1 LILENK
7 NNQEWLEFLMP
18 EIDVN
23 QNPCTEGVAIVIF
36 GVTGDLARR
45 KLMPAL
51 YENAKYGRLPEPF
64 YILGFARR
72 SWSHEKLREVLHAGV
87 VDYGRTKPIDEKVLN
102 SLLENAYYVEST
114 FQNQEGYAS
123 LQEAIKKLGVENTLF
138 YLSTPPSWYGTIVE
152 NIGQSNMQSCD
163 NGWRRIVVEKPFG
176 RDLETALSLDAKLH
190 SVFSEDQIY
199 RMDHY
204 LGKETVQN
212 IHAFRFGN
220 GIFEPLWNRKYIDHI
235 EITMAESEG
244 VGTRA
249 GYYDKAGVIR
259 DVFQNH
265 LLQLLTLTAME
276 APGVF
281 NAKAVR
287 DEKVKV
293 LKSINNIT
301 GEKVIENTI
310 RAQYVSGTIDG
321 KRVPSYRDEPDVASD
336 STTET
341 YMAARLFVNNW
352 RWAGVPFYLRSG
364 KRLPKRVIEIAI
376 QFTQVPLALFGQR
389 NLAEEAPN
397 VLIIRIQPDEGITL
411 FLGAKAPGNQMK
423 IEPVRMHFSYSE
435 AFGDE
440 PPEAY
445 ERLLLD
451 CLMGDAT
458 LFTRS
463 DEVEE
468 AWRLTNGIIEA
479 WEAQDLRNLPV
490 YEAGTQGPHGA
501 DDFIRDHGRVWR
513 EL

>member
-1 LILENK
+1 
-7 NNQEWLEFLMP
+7 MP
-18 EIDVN
+18 EVTV
-23 QNPCTEGVAIVIF
+23 QNDPCSEGVAIVIF

-51 YENAKYGRLPEPF
+51 YENAKHDRLPTPF

-72 SWSHEKLREVLHAGV
+72 SWSHEKMRDVLRQGV
-87 VDYGRTKPIDEKVLN
+87 YDHGRTRPIDEGILEG
-102 SLLENAYYVEST
+102 LLENAYYIEST
-114 FQNQEGYAS
+114 FQDQSGYTR
-123 LQEAIKKLGVENTLF
+123 LDEVLTQIGVQNTLF
-138 YLSTPPSWYGTIVE
+138 YLSTPPGWYATIVE
-152 NIGQSNMQSCD
+152 NIGQSQLESCPE
-163 NGWRRIVVEKPFG
+163 GWRRIVVEKPFG
-176 RDLETALSLDAKLH
+176 RDLETALTLDQKLH
-190 SVFSEDQIY
+190 SVFVEDQIY

-212 IHAFRFGN
+212 ILAFRFGN

-235 EITMAESEG
+235 QITMAESEG

-249 GYYDKAGVIR
+249 GYYDKAGVVR

-276 APGVF
+276 APAVF

-293 LKSINNIT
+293 LKSI
-301 GEKVIENTI
+301 EKFSEETDLENTF

-336 STTET
+336 SITET
-341 YMAARLFVNNW
+341 YMAARLHVNNW

-364 KRLPKRVIEIAI
+364 KRLPRRATEIAI

-389 NLAEEAPN
+389 NLAGEAPN
-397 VLIIRIQPDEGITL
+397 VLVIRIQPNEGITL
-411 FLGAKAPGNQMK
+411 FLGAKVPGNTMR
-423 IEPVRMHFSYSE
+423 IEPVEMRFNYSE
-435 AFGDE
+435 AFGGE

-468 AWRLTNGIIEA
+468 AWRLTQRIIDA
-479 WEAQDLRNLPV
+479 WEAQDLQNLPV
-490 YEAGTQGPHGA
+490 YEAGTQGPHGT
-501 DDFIRDHGRVWR
+501 DDFIRDDGRHWR
-513 EL
+513 RI

>member
-1 LILENK
+1 
-7 NNQEWLEFLMP
+7 MP
-18 EIDVN
+18 EIDIEN
-23 QNPCTEGVAIVIF
+23 KPCTDGVAIVIF

-45 KLMPAL
+45 KLLPGL
-51 YENAKYGRLPEPF
+51 YENAKNGRLPALL
-64 YILGFARR
+64 YVIGFARR
-72 SWSHEKLREVLHAGV
+72 QWSHEKMRDVLRQGV
-87 VDYGRTKPIDEKVLN
+87 MEYGRTKPIDEAVLDR
-102 SLLENAYYVEST
+102 LLENSFYIEST
-114 FQNQEGYAS
+114 FEDQDGY
-123 LQEAIKKLGVENTLF
+123 QKLDQALETIGVKNTLF
-138 YLSTPPSWYGTIVE
+138 YLSTPPGMYSTIVK
-152 NIGQSNMQSCD
+152 NIGQSNLETCPE
-163 NGWRRIVVEKPFG
+163 GWRRIVVEKPFG
-176 RDLETALSLDAKLH
+176 RDLETALLLDHELH
-190 SVFSEDQIY
+190 AVFKEDQVY

-212 IHAFRFGN
+212 ILAFRFGN

-235 EITMAESEG
+235 QIAMAETEG

-249 GYYDKAGVIR
+249 GYYDRAGVVR

-276 APGVF
+276 APAVF

-293 LKSINNIT
+293 LKSINNIS
-301 GEKVIENTI
+301 GEQAIKNTF
-310 RAQYVSGTIDG
+310 RAQYVSGNING
-321 KRVPSYRDEPDVASD
+321 QRVPSYRDEPDVAAD
-336 STTET
+336 SITET

-364 KRLPKRVIEIAI
+364 KRLPVRVTEIAI

-397 VLIIRIQPDEGITL
+397 VLVIRIQPNEGITL
-411 FLGAKAPGNQMK
+411 FLGAKAPGSTMK
-423 IEPVRMHFSYSE
+423 IEPVEMRFNYVE
-435 AFGDE
+435 AFGGE

-468 AWRLTNGIIEA
+468 AWRLTQGIIDA
-479 WEAQDLRNLPV
+479 WEAQDLKNLPI

-501 DDFIRDHGRVWR
+501 DDFISSDGHRWR
-513 EL
+513 KF

>member
-1 LILENK
+1 M
-7 NNQEWLEFLMP
+7 NNTDRHDESC
-18 EIDVN
+18 V
-23 QNPCTEGVAIVIF
+23 EGVAIVIF

-51 YENAKYGRLPEPF
+51 YENAKRNRLPQPF

-72 SWSHEKLREVLHAGV
+72 PWRDEKMRDVLRQGV
-87 VDYGRTKPIDEKVLN
+87 VDYGRSDSLDEDVLDG
-102 SLLENAYYVEST
+102 LLQNAYYIEST
-114 FQNQEGYAS
+114 FENSEGYDLLDQA
-123 LQEAIKKLGVENTLF
+123 LNRLGVQNSLF
-138 YLSTPPSWYGTIVE
+138 YLSTPPSMYSVIVE
-152 NIGQSNMQSCD
+152 KLGKSNLEICAE
-163 NGWRRIVVEKPFG
+163 GWRRIVVEKPFG
-176 RDLETALSLDAKLH
+176 RDLETAKALDDQLH
-190 SVFSEDQIY
+190 AVFKEDQIY

-212 IHAFRFGN
+212 ILAFRFGN

-235 EITMAESEG
+235 QITMAESDG

-249 GYYDKAGVIR
+249 GYYENSGVIR

-276 APGVF
+276 APAVF

-293 LKSINNIT
+293 LKSIRDIA
-301 GEKVIENTI
+301 GQDAIQNTF

-321 KRVPSYRDEPDVASD
+321 QRVASYRDEPDVSPE
-336 STTET
+336 SLTET

-364 KRLPKRVIEIAI
+364 KRLPQRVTEIAI
-376 QFTQVPLALFGQR
+376 QYTQIPLSLFGQR
-389 NLAEEAPN
+389 NLAGDAPN
-397 VLIIRIQPDEGITL
+397 VLVLRIQPDEGITMY
-411 FLGAKAPGNQMK
+411 LGAKAPGSVMQ
-423 IEPVRMHFSYSE
+423 IEPVKMRFNYAE
-435 AFGDE
+435 AFGGE

-468 AWRLTNGIIEA
+468 AWRLTTDILEA
-479 WEAQDLRNLPV
+479 WKNQDLKNLPV

-501 DDFIRDHGRVWR
+501 EDFIRSDGREWR
-513 EL
+513 EI

>member
-1 LILENK
+1 
-7 NNQEWLEFLMP
+7 MA

-23 QNPCTEGVAIVIF
+23 HEPCLKGVAIVIF

-45 KLMPAL
+45 KLMPSL
-51 YENAKYGRLPEPF
+51 YENAKNGQLPDPL

-72 SWSHEKLREVLHAGV
+72 PWSHEKMRDVLHQGV
-87 VDYGRTKPIDEKVLN
+87 EDYGRTKPIDENVLN
-102 SLLENAYYVEST
+102 GLLAKAYYVEST
-114 FQNQEGYAS
+114 FQDKEGY
-123 LQEAIKKLGVENTLF
+123 KKLQAAINQLGVQNVLF
-138 YLSTPPSWYGTIVE
+138 YLSTPPGWYSTIVE
-152 NIGQSNMQSCD
+152 NIGETEMETCLE
-163 NGWRRIVVEKPFG
+163 GWRRIVVEKPFG
-176 RDLETALSLDAKLH
+176 RDLETALSLDAILH
-190 SVFSEDQIY
+190 SVFSEEQIY

-235 EITMAESEG
+235 QITMAESGG

-249 GYYDKAGVIR
+249 GYYDKAGVVR

-276 APGVF
+276 APAAF
-281 NAKAVR
+281 NAKSVR

-293 LKSINNIT
+293 LKSIKNIS
-301 GEKVIENTI
+301 GEQALVNTF

-321 KRVPSYRDEPDVASD
+321 ERVKSYRDEPDVAPD

-364 KRLPKRVIEIAI
+364 KRLPKRVTEIAI

-389 NLAEEAPN
+389 NLAGEAPN
-397 VLIIRIQPDEGITL
+397 VLILRIQPDEGITL
-411 FLGAKAPGNQMK
+411 FLGAKAPGNQMS
-423 IEPVRMHFSYSE
+423 IEPVKMHFSYAE
-435 AFGDE
+435 AFAGE

-468 AWRLTNGIIEA
+468 AWRLTNGIITA
-479 WEAQDLRNLPV
+479 WEEQDLRNLPV

-501 DDFIRDHGRVWR
+501 DDFIRDDGREWR
-513 EL
+513 EI

>member
-1 LILENK
+1 
-7 NNQEWLEFLMP
+7 MP
-18 EIDVN
+18 EIEIRN
-23 QNPCTEGVAIVIF
+23 EPCSEGVAIVIF

-51 YENAKYGRLPEPF
+51 YENAKQGRLPDPF

-72 SWSHEKLREVLHAGV
+72 SWSHEKMREELRNGVLE
-87 VDYGRTKPIDEKVLN
+87 YGRTQPIEEDVLER
-102 SLLENAYYVEST
+102 LLENSFYIEST
-114 FQNQEGYAS
+114 FQDAEGYEK
-123 LQEAIKKLGVENTLF
+123 LDEALHRIGVQNTLF
-138 YLSTPPSWYGTIVE
+138 YLSTPPGAYPMVVE
-152 NIGQSNMQSCD
+152 NLGKSNMQTCSE
-163 NGWRRIVVEKPFG
+163 GWRRIVVEKPFG
-176 RDLETALSLDAKLH
+176 RDLETALSLDEKLH
-190 SVFSEDQIY
+190 SVFTEDQIY

-212 IHAFRFGN
+212 ILAFRFGN
-220 GIFEPLWNRKYIDHI
+220 GIFEPLWNRNNIDHI
-235 EITMAESEG
+235 QITMAEDGG

-249 GYYDKAGVIR
+249 GYYDQAGVIR

-276 APGVF
+276 APAVF

-293 LKSINNIT
+293 LKAIKEISGENALINT
-301 GEKVIENTI
+301 F

-321 KRVPSYRDEPDVASD
+321 KRVPSYRDEPDVAPG

-341 YMAARLFVNNW
+341 YMAARLYVNNW

-364 KRLPKRVIEIAI
+364 KRLPKRETEIAI

-389 NLAEEAPN
+389 NLAGEAPN
-397 VLIIRIQPDEGITL
+397 VLVIRIQPDEGITL
-411 FLGAKAPGNQMK
+411 HLGAKAPGNVMQ
-423 IEPVRMHFSYSE
+423 IEPVKMRFSYAE
-435 AFGDE
+435 AFDRE

-451 CLMGDAT
+451 CIMGDAT

-468 AWRLTNGIIEA
+468 AWRLTNGIIDA
-479 WEAQDLRNLPV
+479 WHEQNLENLPV

-501 DDFIRDHGRVWR
+501 EEFIVDDGRKWR
-513 EL
+513 KI

>member
-1 LILENK
+1 
-7 NNQEWLEFLMP
+7 MP
-18 EIDVN
+18 EIN
-23 QNPCTEGVAIVIF
+23 LENEPCSEGVAIVIF

-51 YENAKYGRLPEPF
+51 YENAKHGRLPKPLF
-64 YILGFARR
+64 ILGFARR
-72 SWSHEKLREVLHAGV
+72 PWSHEKMREVLRQGV
-87 VDYGRTKPIDEKVLN
+87 MDHGRTQPIDEEVLN
-102 SLLENAYYVEST
+102 SLLEKAYYIEST
-114 FQNQEGYAS
+114 FQDSTGYEKLAEALEG
-123 LQEAIKKLGVENTLF
+123 IGVQNVVF
-138 YLSTPPSWYGTIVE
+138 YLSTPPGSYAMIVE
-152 NIGQSNMQSCD
+152 NLGRSKMENCT

-176 RDLETALSLDAKLH
+176 RDLETALSLDKILH
-190 SVFSEDQIY
+190 LVFAEDQIY

-212 IHAFRFGN
+212 ILAFRFGN

-235 EITMAESEG
+235 EITMAETEG

-249 GYYDKAGVIR
+249 GYYDNAGVIR

-276 APGVF
+276 APAVF
-281 NAKAVR
+281 SAKAVR

-293 LKSINNIT
+293 LKSIAEIS
-301 GEKVIENTI
+301 GQSALVNTF
-310 RAQYVSGTIDG
+310 RAQYVSGTVDG
-321 KRVPSYRDEPDVASD
+321 KRVQSYRDEPDVD
-336 STTET
+336 PNSTTET
-341 YMAARLFVNNW
+341 YMAARLYVNNW

-364 KRLPKRVIEIAI
+364 KRLLKRVTEIAI
-376 QFTQVPLALFGQR
+376 QFTQIPLSLFGQR
-389 NLAEEAPN
+389 NLAGEAPN
-397 VLIIRIQPDEGITL
+397 MLVLQIQPDEGITL
-411 FLGAKAPGNQMK
+411 YLGVKVPGSNMQ
-423 IEPVRMHFSYSE
+423 IEPVQMRFSYAE
-435 AFGDE
+435 AFGGE

-468 AWRLTNGIIEA
+468 AWRLTQGILDA
-479 WEAQDLRNLPV
+479 WEQQGLQNLPV

-501 DDFIRDHGRVWR
+501 DDFISDDGRRWR
-513 EL
+513 KI

>member
-1 LILENK
+1 
-7 NNQEWLEFLMP
+7 MT
-18 EIDVN
+18 DVN
-23 QNPCTEGVAIVIF
+23 VQNEPCSAGVAIVIF

-51 YENAKYGRLPEPF
+51 YENAKQGRLPEPF
-64 YILGFARR
+64 YIIGFARR
-72 SWSHEKLREVLHAGV
+72 PWSHEKMREVLKQGV
-87 VDYGRTKPIDEKVLN
+87 MDYGRTKPIDEGVLDP
-102 SLLENAYYVEST
+102 LLQNAFYVEST
-114 FQNQEGYAS
+114 FQDESGYDQINEV
-123 LQEAIKKLGVENTLF
+123 LEDLGIQNTLF
-138 YLSTPPSWYGTIVE
+138 YLSTPPGWYSTIVE
-152 NIGQSNMQSCD
+152 NIGKSNIESCPD
-163 NGWRRIVVEKPFG
+163 GWRRIVVEKPFG
-176 RDLETALSLDAKLH
+176 RDLSSAMALDTKLH
-190 SVFSEDQIY
+190 SVFREEQIY

-212 IHAFRFGN
+212 ILAFRFGN

-235 EITMAESEG
+235 QITMAETEG

-249 GYYDKAGVIR
+249 GYYDKAGVVR

-265 LLQLLTLTAME
+265 LIQLLTLTAME
-276 APGVF
+276 APAVF

-293 LKSINNIT
+293 LKSISEIS
-301 GEKVIENTI
+301 GETALANTF

-321 KRVPSYRDEPDVASD
+321 KRVPSYRDEPGVDPD

-364 KRLPKRVIEIAI
+364 KRLPRRATEIAI
-376 QFTQVPLALFGQR
+376 QFTQIPLSLFGQR
-389 NLAEEAPN
+389 NLAIEAPN
-397 VLIIRIQPDEGITL
+397 VLVIRIQPDEGITQY
-411 FLGAKAPGNQMK
+411 LGAKVPGNVMR
-423 IEPVRMHFSYSE
+423 IEPVKMRFSYAE
-435 AFGDE
+435 AFGGE

-458 LFTRS
+458 LFTRN

-468 AWRLTNGIIEA
+468 AWRLIQGIIDA
-479 WEAQDLRNLPV
+479 WEDQDLRNLPV

-501 DDFIRDHGRVWR
+501 EDFLLDDGRQWR
-513 EL
+513 KI

>member
-1 LILENK
+1 
-7 NNQEWLEFLMP
+7 MP
-18 EIDVN
+18 EVEVKND
-23 QNPCTEGVAIVIF
+23 PCSEGVAIVIF

-51 YENAKYGRLPEPF
+51 YENAKHNRLPTPF
-64 YILGFARR
+64 YIIGFARR
-72 SWSHEKLREVLHAGV
+72 PWSHEKMRSVLRQGV
-87 VDYGRTKPIDEKVLN
+87 YDHGRTRPIDEKILDG
-102 SLLENAYYVEST
+102 LLSKAFYVQST
-114 FQNQEGYAS
+114 FQDQSGYAH
-123 LQEAIKKLGVENTLF
+123 LDETLAQIGVQNMLF
-138 YLSTPPSWYGTIVE
+138 YLSTPPGWYGAIVE
-152 NIGQSNMQSCD
+152 NIGRSDLESCPG
-163 NGWRRIVVEKPFG
+163 GWRRIVVEKPFG
-176 RDLETALSLDAKLH
+176 RDLETALSLDEKLH
-190 SVFSEDQIY
+190 SVFQEDQIY

-212 IHAFRFGN
+212 ILAFRFGN

-235 EITMAESEG
+235 QITMAESEG

-249 GYYDKAGVIR
+249 GYYDKAGVVR

-276 APGVF
+276 APAVF

-293 LKSINNIT
+293 LKSIEKIT
-301 GEKVIENTI
+301 HEAALEKTF

-321 KRVPSYRDEPDVASD
+321 KRVPSYRDEPDVAPESI
-336 STTET
+336 TET
-341 YMAARLFVNNW
+341 YMAARLHVNNW

-364 KRLPKRVIEIAI
+364 KRLPRRATEIAI
-376 QFTQVPLALFGQR
+376 QFTQIPLALFGQR
-389 NLAEEAPN
+389 NLAGEAPN
-397 VLIIRIQPDEGITL
+397 VLVIRIQPNEGITL
-411 FLGAKAPGNQMK
+411 FLGAKVPGNAMR
-423 IEPVRMHFSYSE
+423 IEPVEMRFNYSE
-435 AFGDE
+435 AFGEE

-468 AWRLTNGIIEA
+468 AWRLTQGIIDA
-479 WEAQDLRNLPV
+479 WEDQGLQNLPI

-501 DDFIRDHGRVWR
+501 DDFIRDDGRQWR
-513 EL
+513 RIIAVS

>member
-1 LILENK
+1 
-7 NNQEWLEFLMP
+7 MP
-18 EIDVN
+18 NIDVN
-23 QNPCTEGVAIVIF
+23 NQPCSQGVAIVIF
-36 GVTGDLARR
+36 GVTGDLSRR

-51 YENAKYGRLPEPF
+51 YENAKYDRLPQPF
-64 YILGFARR
+64 YIIGFARR
-72 SWSHEKLREVLHAGV
+72 PWSHEEMRAVLRQGV
-87 VDYGRTKPIDEKVLN
+87 MEFGRTQPIDETVLN
-102 SLLENAYYVEST
+102 KLLENAYYIEST
-114 FQNQEGYAS
+114 FQDLDGYEKLEQS
-123 LQEAIKKLGVENTLF
+123 LKDIGVQNTLF
-138 YLSTPPSWYGTIVE
+138 YLSTPPGWYSTIVE
-152 NIGQSNMQSCD
+152 NIGKSALESCPS
-163 NGWRRIVVEKPFG
+163 GWRRIVVEKPFG
-176 RDLETALSLDAKLH
+176 RDLESALSLDKELH
-190 SVFSEDQIY
+190 TVFDEHQIY

-212 IHAFRFGN
+212 ILAFRFGN

-235 EITMAESEG
+235 QITMSETDG

-249 GYYDKAGVIR
+249 GYYDNAGVVR

-276 APGVF
+276 APAVF

-293 LKSINNIT
+293 LNSINDIS
-301 GEKVIENTI
+301 GETALKNTF

-321 KRVPSYRDEPDVASD
+321 KRVASYRDEPGVGSN

-364 KRLPKRVIEIAI
+364 KRLPKRLTEIAI
-376 QFTQVPLALFGQR
+376 QFTQIPLSLFGQR
-389 NLAEEAPN
+389 NLAGEAPN
-397 VLIIRIQPDEGITL
+397 VLVIRVQPDEGITL
-411 FLGAKAPGNQMK
+411 HLGAKAPGGVMR
-423 IEPVRMHFSYSE
+423 IEPVEMRFNYSD
-435 AFGDE
+435 AFGDS

-451 CLMGDAT
+451 SLMGDAT

-468 AWRLTNGIIEA
+468 AWRLAQGILDA
-479 WEAQDLRNLPV
+479 WEKQDLGNLPV

-501 DDFIRDHGRVWR
+501 DDFIQGDGCSWR
-513 EL
+513 RI

>member
-1 LILENK
+1 
-7 NNQEWLEFLMP
+7 MP
-18 EIDVN
+18 EVN
-23 QNPCTEGVAIVIF
+23 VQNDPCSEGVAIVIF

-51 YENAKYGRLPEPF
+51 YENAKQDRLPKPF

-72 SWSHEKLREVLHAGV
+72 AWSHEKMRKVLRQGV
-87 VDYGRTKPIDEKVLN
+87 YDHGRTRPVDVRVLDR
-102 SLLENAYYVEST
+102 LLENAYYVEST
-114 FQNQEGYAS
+114 FQDPAGYA
-123 LQEAIKKLGVENTLF
+123 KLDDVLTQIGVKNMLF
-138 YLSTPPSWYGTIVE
+138 YLSTPPSSYGSIVE
-152 NIGQSNMQSCD
+152 NIGRSKLESCPE
-163 NGWRRIVVEKPFG
+163 GWRRIVVEKPFG
-176 RDLETALSLDAKLH
+176 RDLETALALDNKLH
-190 SVFSEDQIY
+190 SVFKEDQVY

-212 IHAFRFGN
+212 ILAFRFGN

-235 EITMAESEG
+235 QITMAESEG

-249 GYYDKAGVIR
+249 GYYDKAGVVR

-276 APGVF
+276 APAVF

-293 LKSINNIT
+293 LKSIQKFSN
-301 GEKVIENTI
+301 ESALKNTF

-321 KRVPSYRDEPDVASD
+321 KRVASYRDEPDVAPESV
-336 STTET
+336 TET
-341 YMAARLFVNNW
+341 YMAARLCVNNW
-352 RWAGVPFYLRSG
+352 RWAGIPFYLRSG
-364 KRLPKRVIEIAI
+364 KRLPRRATEIAI

-389 NLAEEAPN
+389 NLAGEAPN
-397 VLIIRIQPDEGITL
+397 VLVIRIQPNEGITL
-411 FLGAKAPGNQMK
+411 FLGAKVPGNAMR
-423 IEPVRMHFSYSE
+423 IEPVEMRFNYAE
-435 AFGDE
+435 AFGGE

-468 AWRLTNGIIEA
+468 AWRLIQGIIDA
-479 WEAQDLRNLPV
+479 WEEQDLQNLPV

-501 DDFIRDHGRVWR
+501 DDFIQDEGRQWR
-513 EL
+513 KI

>member
-1 LILENK
+1 
-7 NNQEWLEFLMP
+7 MP
-18 EIDVN
+18 EINVN
-23 QNPCTEGVAIVIF
+23 LEPCSDGVAIVIF

-51 YENAKYGRLPEPF
+51 YENAKHGRLPAPF

-72 SWSHEKLREVLHAGV
+72 PWSHEKMRDVLRQGV
-87 VDYGRTKPIDEKVLN
+87 EDFGRTKPIDHGILD
-102 SLLENAYYVEST
+102 SLLLNAYYIEST
-114 FQNQEGYAS
+114 FQNKGGYRE
-123 LQEAIKKLGVENTLF
+123 LQEVIGNLGIQNTLF
-138 YLSTPPSWYGTIVE
+138 YLSTPPGWYAPIVQ
-152 NIGQSNMQSCD
+152 NIGETEMAACV

-176 RDLETALSLDAKLH
+176 RDLVTAQALDATLH
-190 SVFSEDQIY
+190 SVFSENQIY

-235 EITMAESEG
+235 QITMAETDG

-249 GYYDKAGVIR
+249 GYYDKAGVVR

-276 APGVF
+276 APAAF
-281 NAKAVR
+281 NAKSVR

-301 GEKVIENTI
+301 GEKALKNTF

-321 KRVPSYRDEPDVASD
+321 DRVKSYRDEPGVAPD

-341 YMAARLFVNNW
+341 YMAARLFINNW

-364 KRLPKRVIEIAI
+364 KRLPNRLTEIAI

-389 NLAEEAPN
+389 NLAGEAPN
-397 VLIIRIQPDEGITL
+397 VLIIRIQPNEGITL
-411 FLGAKAPGNQMK
+411 YLGAKAPGSQMS
-423 IEPVRMHFSYSE
+423 IEPVKMHFSYAE
-435 AFGDE
+435 AFGGE

-451 CLMGDAT
+451 SLMGDAT

-468 AWRLTNGIIEA
+468 AWRLTSGIIEA

-490 YEAGTQGPHGA
+490 YESGTQGPHGA
-501 DDFIRDHGRVWR
+501 DDFIQDDGRQWR
-513 EL
+513 KI

>member
-1 LILENK
+1 
-7 NNQEWLEFLMP
+7 MP
-18 EIDVN
+18 EINLEN
-23 QNPCTEGVAIVIF
+23 QPCSGGVAIVIF

-51 YENAKYGRLPEPF
+51 YENAKADRLPEPF

-72 SWSHEKLREVLHAGV
+72 PWSHQEMREVLKEGV
-87 VDYGRTKPIDEKVLN
+87 LEYGRTQPIEEDVLDK
-102 SLLENAYYVEST
+102 LLENAFYIEST
-114 FQNQEGYAS
+114 FQDINGY
-123 LQEAIKKLGVENTLF
+123 QKIEEALDKVGVKNILF
-138 YLSTPPSWYGTIVE
+138 YLSTPPSWYDVIVE
-152 NIGQSNMQSCD
+152 NIGKSQLETCPQ
-163 NGWRRIVVEKPFG
+163 GWRRIVVEKPFG
-176 RDLETALSLDAKLH
+176 RDLETAMALDQKLH
-190 SVFSEDQIY
+190 SVFKEDQIY

-212 IHAFRFGN
+212 ILAFRFGN

-235 EITMAESEG
+235 QITMAEDEG

-249 GYYDKAGVIR
+249 GYYDKAGVVR

-276 APGVF
+276 APAVF
-281 NAKAVR
+281 NAKMVR

-293 LKSINNIT
+293 LKSINEMTN
-301 GEKVIENTI
+301 ESALENTF
-310 RAQYVSGTIDG
+310 RGQYVSGTING
-321 KRVPSYRDEPDVASD
+321 NRVPSYRDEPDVDPNSL
-336 STTET
+336 TET

-364 KRLPKRVIEIAI
+364 KRLPKRLTEIAI
-376 QFTQVPLALFGQR
+376 QFTQIPLSLFGQR

-397 VLIIRIQPDEGITL
+397 VLVLRIQPDEGITL
-411 FLGAKAPGNQMK
+411 YLGAKVPGSVMR
-423 IEPVRMHFSYSE
+423 IEPVKMRFSYAE
-435 AFGDE
+435 AFGGE

-451 CLMGDAT
+451 SLLGDAT

-468 AWRLTNGIIEA
+468 AWRITNCIVEA
-479 WEAQDLRNLPV
+479 WESQDLKNLPV
-490 YEAGTQGPHGA
+490 YEAGTQGPHGVE
-501 DDFIRDHGRVWR
+501 DFIQDDSREWR
-513 EL
+513 PI

>member
-1 LILENK
+1 
-7 NNQEWLEFLMP
+7 MP

-23 QNPCTEGVAIVIF
+23 NQPCSEGVAIVIF

-51 YENAKYGRLPEPF
+51 YENAKFDRLPQPF

-72 SWSHEKLREVLHAGV
+72 PWSHEKMREVLREGV
-87 VDYGRTKPIDEKVLN
+87 MEYGRTEPIDEDVLN
-102 SLLENAYYVEST
+102 QLLDRSYYIESA
-114 FQNQEGYAS
+114 FQDTAGYEQLIRA
-123 LQEAIKKLGVENTLF
+123 LKDLGVQNTLF
-138 YLSTPPSWYGTIVE
+138 YLSTPPGMYSPIVE
-152 NIGQSNMQSCD
+152 NLGKSDLDSCPS
-163 NGWRRIVVEKPFG
+163 GWRRIVVEKPFG
-176 RDLETALSLDAKLH
+176 RDLESAKSLDKELH
-190 SVFSEDQIY
+190 SVFEEAQIY

-212 IHAFRFGN
+212 ILAFRFGN

-235 EITMAESEG
+235 QITMAETDG

-249 GYYDKAGVIR
+249 GYYDKAGVVR

-276 APGVF
+276 APAVF

-293 LKSINNIT
+293 LVSISEIA
-301 GEKVIENTI
+301 GDAALRNTF

-321 KRVPSYRDEPDVASD
+321 KRVASYRDEPDVAPD
-336 STTET
+336 SITET

-364 KRLPKRVIEIAI
+364 KRLPNRVTEIAI
-376 QFTQVPLALFGQR
+376 QFMQIPLALFGQQ
-389 NLAEEAPN
+389 NLASEAPN
-397 VLIIRIQPDEGITL
+397 VLVIRIQPNEGITL
-411 FLGAKAPGNQMK
+411 FLGAKVPGGSMH
-423 IEPVRMHFSYSE
+423 IEPVEMRFSYAE
-435 AFGDE
+435 AFGE
-440 PPEAY
+440 APPEAY

-451 CLMGDAT
+451 CLTGDAT

-463 DEVEE
+463 DEVEA
-468 AWRLTNGIIEA
+468 AWGLTQGIIEA
-479 WEAQDLRNLPV
+479 WETQKLQNLPV

-501 DDFIRDHGRVWR
+501 DDFLQRDSHYWR
-513 EL
+513 KI

>member
-1 LILENK
+1 
-7 NNQEWLEFLMP
+7 MS
-18 EIDVN
+18 EINVMKD
-23 QNPCTEGVAIVIF
+23 PCSDGVAIVIF

-51 YENAKYGRLPEPF
+51 YENARQGRLPAPL
-64 YILGFARR
+64 YIIGFARR
-72 SWSHEKLREVLHAGV
+72 PWSHEKMRGVLRQGV
-87 VDYGRTKPIDEKVLN
+87 YDHGRTNPIDDDILN

-114 FQNQEGYAS
+114 FQDQSGYARLDEVLKRS
-123 LQEAIKKLGVENTLF
+123 GVKHTLF
-138 YLSTPPSWYGTIVE
+138 YLSTPPGWYSVIVE
-152 NIGQSNMQSCD
+152 NIGQSELETCLD
-163 NGWRRIVVEKPFG
+163 GWRRIVVEKPFG
-176 RDLETALSLDAKLH
+176 RDLETALALDEILH
-190 SVFSEDQIY
+190 SVFEEDQIY

-212 IHAFRFGN
+212 ILAFRFGN

-235 EITMAESEG
+235 QITMAESEG

-249 GYYDKAGVIR
+249 GYYDKAGVVR

-276 APGVF
+276 APAVF

-293 LKSINNIT
+293 LKSIEKFE
-301 GEKVIENTI
+301 GETAVKNTI

-321 KRVPSYRDEPDVASD
+321 KRVPSYRDEPDVGPE

-341 YMAARLFVNNW
+341 YMAARLHVNNW

-364 KRLPKRVIEIAI
+364 KRLPKRATEIAI

-389 NLAEEAPN
+389 NLAGEAPN
-397 VLIIRIQPDEGITL
+397 VLIIRIQPNEGITL
-411 FLGAKAPGNQMK
+411 FLGAKVPGNAMR
-423 IEPVRMHFSYSE
+423 IEPVEMRFNYSE
-435 AFGDE
+435 AFGGE

-468 AWRLTNGIIEA
+468 AWRLTQGIMDA
-479 WEAQDLRNLPV
+479 WKAQDLQNLPI
-490 YEAGTQGPHGA
+490 YEAGTHGPHGA
-501 DDFIRDHGRVWR
+501 DDFIEDFGRQWR
-513 EL
+513 RF

>member
-1 LILENK
+1 MQEVEI
-7 NNQEWLEFLMP
+7 NN
-18 EIDVN
+18 D
-23 QNPCTEGVAIVIF
+23 PCAEGVAIVIF

-51 YENAKYGRLPEPF
+51 YENIKNDRLPSPF
-64 YILGFARR
+64 YIIGFARR
-72 SWSHEKLREVLHAGV
+72 PWSHEKMRDVLKQGV
-87 VDYGRTKPIDEKVLN
+87 LDYGRTRPIQQDVLN
-102 SLLENAYYVEST
+102 NLLDNAYYIEST
-114 FQNQEGYAS
+114 FQDPEGYAS
-123 LQEAIKKLGVENTLF
+123 LEKTLKKLGVRNTLF
-138 YLSTPPSWYGTIVE
+138 YLSTPPGQYTTIVE
-152 NIGQSNMQSCD
+152 NIGKSNLETCPD
-163 NGWRRIVVEKPFG
+163 GWRRIVVEKPFG
-176 RDLETALSLDAKLH
+176 RDLETALSLDHKLH

-212 IHAFRFGN
+212 ILAFRFGN
-220 GIFEPLWNRKYIDHI
+220 GIFEPLWNRKYINHI
-235 EITMAESEG
+235 QITMAETEG

-249 GYYDKAGVIR
+249 GYYDNAGVIR

-265 LLQLLTLTAME
+265 LLQLLSLTAME
-276 APGVF
+276 APAVF

-293 LKSINNIT
+293 LKSIASFSTEEAI
-301 GEKVIENTI
+301 KNTF

-321 KRVPSYRDEPDVASD
+321 KRVTSYKDEEDVDPD

-341 YMAARLFVNNW
+341 YLAARLFVNNW

-364 KRLPKRVIEIAI
+364 KRLPRRMTEIAI
-376 QFTQVPLALFGQR
+376 QFTQVPLSLFGQR

-397 VLIIRIQPDEGITL
+397 VLVIRIQPDEGITL
-411 FLGAKAPGNQMK
+411 YLGAKVPGNVMM
-423 IEPVRMHFSYSE
+423 IEPVKMRFSYLES
-435 AFGDE
+435 FGGE

-451 CLMGDAT
+451 SLMGDAT

-468 AWRLTNGIIEA
+468 AWRITESIMEA
-479 WEAQDLRNLPV
+479 WKAQGLSNLPI

-501 DDFIRDHGRVWR
+501 DDFIKDDGCYWR
-513 EL
+513 KIYFSI

>member
-1 LILENK
+1 
-7 NNQEWLEFLMP
+7 MP
-18 EIDVN
+18 DVN
-23 QNPCTEGVAIVIF
+23 LSKEPCSGGVAIVIF

-51 YENAKYGRLPEPF
+51 YENAKTKRLPSPF
-64 YILGFARR
+64 YVIGFARR
-72 SWSHEKLREVLHAGV
+72 EWSHEQMREVLQQGV
-87 VDYGRTKPIDEKVLN
+87 NEYGRTKPIDQTVMN
-102 SLLENAYYVEST
+102 QLLQNAFYVEST
-114 FQNQEGYAS
+114 FQDPAGY
-123 LQEAIKKLGVENTLF
+123 QKLDEVLHEIGVQNTLF
-138 YLSTPPSWYGTIVE
+138 YLATPPGMYSTIVE
-152 NIGQSNMQSCD
+152 KIGQSKLENCP

-176 RDLETALSLDAKLH
+176 RDLETALALDTKLH

-212 IHAFRFGN
+212 ILAFRFGN
-220 GIFEPLWNRKYIDHI
+220 GIFEPLWDRKYIDHI
-235 EITMAESEG
+235 QITMSETEG

-276 APGVF
+276 APAVF
-281 NAKAVR
+281 SAKAVR

-293 LKSINNIT
+293 LKSINEISEET
-301 GEKVIENTI
+301 AIKNTF

-321 KRVPSYRDEPDVASD
+321 KRVPSYRDEQDVAPESI
-336 STTET
+336 TET
-341 YMAARLFVNNW
+341 YLAACLFVNNW

-364 KRLPKRVIEIAI
+364 KRLPRRMTEIAI
-376 QFTQVPLALFGQR
+376 QFTQVPLSLFGQR
-389 NLAEEAPN
+389 NLAGEAPN
-397 VLIIRIQPDEGITL
+397 VLVLRIQPDEGITL
-411 FLGAKAPGNQMK
+411 FLGAKVPGNSMR
-423 IEPVRMHFSYSE
+423 IEPVKMRFSYAE
-435 AFGDE
+435 AFGGE

-451 CLMGDAT
+451 SLLGDAT

-468 AWRLTNGIIEA
+468 AWRLTQNIMDA
-479 WEAQDLRNLPV
+479 WGSQKLKNLPI

-501 DDFIRDHGRVWR
+501 DDFIRNHGRKWR
-513 EL
+513 QI

>member
-1 LILENK
+1 
-7 NNQEWLEFLMP
+7 MP
-18 EIDVN
+18 EIDI
-23 QNPCTEGVAIVIF
+23 QNDPCSEGVAIVIF

-51 YENAKYGRLPEPF
+51 YENAKNGRLPVPF

-72 SWSHEKLREVLHAGV
+72 PWSHEKMRDDLRQGVL
-87 VDYGRTKPIDEKVLN
+87 DYSRTKPIDNKILDALV
-102 SLLENAYYVEST
+102 ENAFYIQST
-114 FQNQEGYAS
+114 FQDPDGYTQLDQA
-123 LQEAIKKLGVENTLF
+123 LDRIGVQNTLF
-138 YLSTPPSWYGTIVE
+138 YLSTPPGEYSTIVE
-152 NIGQSNMQSCD
+152 KIGQSKLESCLD
-163 NGWRRIVVEKPFG
+163 GWRRIVVEKPFG
-176 RDLETALSLDAKLH
+176 RDLATALSLDAKLH
-190 SVFSEDQIY
+190 AVFKEDQIY

-212 IHAFRFGN
+212 ILAFRFGN
-220 GIFEPLWNRKYIDHI
+220 GIFEPLWNRKYVDHI
-235 EITMAESEG
+235 QITMAETEG

-249 GYYDKAGVIR
+249 GYYDKAGVVR

-276 APGVF
+276 APAVF

-293 LKSINNIT
+293 LKSIVEIT
-301 GEKVIENTI
+301 GEKVLENTF
-310 RAQYVSGTIDG
+310 RAQYVSGMIDG
-321 KRVPSYRDEPDVASD
+321 KRVASYRDEPDVAPD

-341 YMAARLFVNNW
+341 YLAARLFVNNW

-364 KRLPKRVIEIAI
+364 KRLPRRVTEIAI
-376 QFTQVPLALFGQR
+376 QYTQVPLSLFGQR
-389 NLAEEAPN
+389 NLAGDAPN
-397 VLIIRIQPDEGITL
+397 MLVLRIQPDEGITMY
-411 FLGAKAPGNQMK
+411 LGAKAPGSVMQ
-423 IEPVRMHFSYSE
+423 IEPVKMRFSYAE
-435 AFGDE
+435 AFPGE

-451 CLMGDAT
+451 CLLGDAT

-468 AWRLTNGIIEA
+468 AWRLTGGIIDA
-479 WEAQDLRNLPV
+479 WAKQDLQNLPV

-501 DDFIRDHGRVWR
+501 DDFIRSDGRRWR
-513 EL
+513 EI

>member
-1 LILENK
+1 
-7 NNQEWLEFLMP
+7 MP
-18 EIDVN
+18 QVDISNE
-23 QNPCTEGVAIVIF
+23 PCSDGVAIVIF

-51 YENAKYGRLPEPF
+51 YENAKNGRLPGPF
-64 YILGFARR
+64 FIIGFARR
-72 SWSHEKLREVLHAGV
+72 DWSHEKMREVLRQGV
-87 VDYGRTKPIDEKVLN
+87 LDHGRTKPVEQEILDA
-102 SLLENAYYVEST
+102 LLENAYYIQSSFEER
-114 FQNQEGYAS
+114 EGYES
-123 LQEAIKKLGVENTLF
+123 LDDVLKRIGVQNTLF
-138 YLSTPPSWYGTIVE
+138 YLSTPPGAYSTIVE
-152 NIGQSNMQSCD
+152 NIGRTQLETCAE
-163 NGWRRIVVEKPFG
+163 GWRRIVVEKPFG
-176 RDLETALSLDAKLH
+176 RDLETALSLDVKLH
-190 SVFSEDQIY
+190 SVFAEDQIY

-212 IHAFRFGN
+212 ILAFRFGN

-235 EITMAESEG
+235 QITMAETDG

-249 GYYDKAGVIR
+249 GYYENAGVVR

-276 APGVF
+276 APAVF

-293 LKSINNIT
+293 LKSIMDIS
-301 GEKVIENTI
+301 GETALKNTI
-310 RAQYVSGTIDG
+310 RAQYVSGTIDDQ
-321 KRVPSYRDEPDVASD
+321 RVPSYRDEPDVAAESI
-336 STTET
+336 TET

-364 KRLPKRVIEIAI
+364 KRLPHRLTEIAI
-376 QFTQVPLALFGQR
+376 QFTQVPLSLFGQR
-389 NLAEEAPN
+389 NLAGDAPN
-397 VLIIRIQPDEGITL
+397 LLVLRIQPDEGITL
-411 FLGAKAPGNQMK
+411 HLGAKSPGSVMQ
-423 IEPVRMHFSYSE
+423 IEPVKMRFSYAE
-435 AFGDE
+435 AFSSE

-451 CLMGDAT
+451 SLLGDAT

-468 AWRLTNGIIEA
+468 AWRLTQGILHA
-479 WEAQDLRNLPV
+479 WEGQSPKNLPV

-501 DDFIRDHGRVWR
+501 DEFIQADGRLWR
-513 EL
+513 EI

>member
-1 LILENK
+1 
-7 NNQEWLEFLMP
+7 MS
-18 EIDVN
+18 EIN
-23 QNPCTEGVAIVIF
+23 FETEPCSGGVAIVIF

-45 KLMPAL
+45 KLMPGL
-51 YENAKYGRLPEPF
+51 YENAKNGKLPEPL
-64 YILGFARR
+64 YLIGFARR
-72 SWSHEKLREVLHAGV
+72 PWTDEKMREVLREGV
-87 VDYGRTKPIDEKVLN
+87 REHGRTKPIDEDVLN
-102 SLLENAYYVEST
+102 DLLDRAFYLEST
-114 FQNQEGYAS
+114 FQDKHGYEEIDEV
-123 LQEAIKKLGVENTLF
+123 LKKIGVRNTLF
-138 YLSTPPSWYGTIVE
+138 YLATPPGWYGTIVD
-152 NIGQSNMQSCD
+152 NIGQSQLETCPD
-163 NGWRRIVVEKPFG
+163 GWRRIVVEKPFG
-176 RDLETALSLDAKLH
+176 RDLETAMDLDNKLH
-190 SVFSEDQIY
+190 SVFKEDQIY

-212 IHAFRFGN
+212 ILAFRFGN
-220 GIFEPLWNRKYIDHI
+220 GIFEPLWDRKYIDHI
-235 EITMAESEG
+235 QITMAETEG

-249 GYYDKAGVIR
+249 GYYDNAGVIR

-276 APGVF
+276 APAVF

-293 LKSINNIT
+293 LKSIKEIS
-301 GEKVIENTI
+301 GEKAIQNTF

-321 KRVPSYRDEPDVASD
+321 KRVPSYRDEPDVDPNSM
-336 STTET
+336 TET
-341 YMAARLFVNNW
+341 FMAARLYINNW

-364 KRLPKRVIEIAI
+364 KRLPDRVTEIAI
-376 QFTQVPLALFGQR
+376 QFTQVPLPLFDQR
-389 NLAEEAPN
+389 NLAGEAPN
-397 VLIIRIQPDEGITL
+397 MLVLHIQPDEGITL
-411 FLGAKAPGNQMK
+411 FLGAKVPGNVMC
-423 IEPVRMHFSYSE
+423 IEPVKMRFSYAE
-435 AFGDE
+435 AFGGE

-468 AWRLTNGIIEA
+468 AWRLTNNIIEA
-479 WEAQDLRNLPV
+479 WKAQGLRNLPI

-501 DDFIRDHGRVWR
+501 DDFIADDGRKWR